1 MADVITLMNL
11 TICCVHEA
19 MADVIA
25 VLTLTICC
33 GHEAMADV
41 LALMT
46 LTVCCSHEAMADV
59 IALMN
64 SLVDV
69 KGKILVPGVND
80 AVKPVT
86 PEEKALYDPIEFDM
100 VSSL

>member
-1 MADVITLMNL
+1 
-11 TICCVHEA
+11 
-19 MADVIA
+19 
-25 VLTLTICC
+25 
-33 GHEAMADV
+33 
-41 LALMT
+41 
-46 LTVCCSHEAMADV
+46 MADV

-80 AVKPVT
+80 TVKAVT

-100 VSSL
+100 VSSCNWFSGWLGCFLSLCAPQNF